1 MESIGNPAVILIIT
15 AAENCPRRQK
25 LAVHPASPA
34 LHFNPRAGDLRG
46 ACNCLTFAA
55 T

>member
-1 MESIGNPAVILIIT
+1 VEYIGNPAVILIIT

-25 LAVHPASPA
+25 LAVHAASPE
-34 LHFNPRAGDLRG
+34 LHFNPIAGDLRG